1 MELVLHVRSWC
12 LGWRMVNMAHRA
24 SKSSKTTVRVSVQAN
39 SQESYAV
46 LCVRLRKECQPH
58 TATQKCNTCCKWS
71 KGACSPSLTHTKKES
86 SQLYNSTNKA
96 CKCNQKWMTEYQGL
110 KAKQNCFAVTFWVPR
125 KVNYK
130 LICVFT
136 SFKYPIIVLKGLQ
149 KLVDRAQLTAF
160 THSQSN
166 LQCRNHCLGSN

>member
-1 MELVLHVRSWC
+1 MSEADVLDGEWWTWHIGLANLQKLQLGYLPRQTHRSHMQFC
-12 LGWRMVNMAHRA
+12 VLG
-24 SKSSKTTVRVSVQAN
+24 
-39 SQESYAV
+39 YAKNV
-46 LCVRLRKECQPH
+46 
-58 TATQKCNTCCKWS
+58 
-71 KGACSPSLTHTKKES
+71 SLTQQLRNATHAANEAKELALHLWHTQKKES